1 MLLTRSPLHVRPR
14 AVSSF
19 DLHVLGTPPAF
30 ILSQDQTL
38 RLRGGNRF
46 PLKSDL
52 GFGPRPPPVL
62 RVRARAG
69 FPFARIV
76 CLAFLFFA
84 VQYPV
89 FKVLRRPS
97 RGPVAFGSTRIARRY
112 ITRPLPRRQEL
123 FPRFSDFFS
132 RRLPAP
138 GGRGAPPPPSPS
150 PAEKAARAC
159 YPLPAPGARGHFRKA
174 RKSSPRTA
182 RGERAC
188 GARRAHPRAGGTLQK
203 ACGRRLADDAA
214 TVLFWAGTIA
224 LIPSYTAKRDDRW
237 SPRLPNYG

>member
-46 PLKSDL
+46 PPKVRSWFRPSPAPRLEGARSGRVSVRKNRLL
-52 GFGPRPPPVL
+52 GFSLLRCSVSGFQGSAAPLPGPRRFRFHPKRKEIYYASVAP
-62 RVRARAG
+62 
-69 FPFARIV
+69 
-76 CLAFLFFA
+76 
-84 VQYPV
+84 
-89 FKVLRRPS
+89 PS
-97 RGPVAFGSTRIARRY
+97 RTFFEILG
-112 ITRPLPRRQEL
+112 L
-123 FPRFSDFFS
+123 FS

-138 GGRGAPPPPSPS
+138 GGRGTPPPPSPS

-174 RKSSPRTA
+174 RKSSLRTA

-237 SPRLPNYG
+237 SPRLPSYG